1 MSDQSIAGQKAD
13 TAQTPSGLLKG
24 KRALIV
30 GLASKHSI
38 AKGIADA
45 FHQHGAELALT
56 YQNEKL
62 GPRVEKFA
70 EEWNC
75 NFVQECDLSKDEDIE
90 QLANSLKEHWG
101 EFDIIVHSVGYAPVA
116 ALDGS
121 YLENTSREDFRIA
134 HEISSYSFTALA
146 CALNPMIRSGGSLLT
161 LSYHGS
167 QQIIPNYNVMGLAKA
182 SLEAS
187 VRYLAGDLG
196 SGNVRVNAISAGP
209 IKTLAAAGIKNF
221 RKMLSESAEV
231 APLGRGVTIEE
242 VGNTATFL
250 CSDMASG
257 ITGEVLYVDG
267 GLSKVG
273 MAINHS

>member
-1 MSDQSIAGQKAD
+1 M
-13 TAQTPSGLLKG
+13 TEPSNSNQPPVRLLEG
-24 KRALIV
+24 KKALIV

-45 FHQHGAELALT
+45 FHQHGAELAVT
-56 YQNEKL
+56 YQTEKL
-62 GPRVEKFA
+62 APRVQKFA
-70 EEWNC
+70 EDWNC
-75 NFVQECDLSKDEDIE
+75 NFVAPCDLASDEDINK
-90 QLANSLKEHWG
+90 LAEGLKDHWG
-101 EFDIIVHSVGYAPVA
+101 EFDIVIHSVGYAPVT

-146 CALNPMIRSGGSLLT
+146 TALNPMIRSGGSLLT

-167 QQIIPNYNVMGLAKA
+167 QQVIPNYNVMGLAKA

-187 VRYLAGDLG
+187 VRYLANDFGD
-196 SGNVRVNAISAGP
+196 SNVRVNGISAGP

-221 RKMLSESAEV
+221 RKMLSDSAEV

-257 ITGEVLYVDG
+257 ITGEILYVDG

-273 MAINHS
+273 TMSK